1 MKQKWRRFVDAC
13 SRSLV
18 GSTEGSRAASWGT
31 SVVGRMKTAV
41 HERLFLLLVLSFIKM
56 YCYCVDAEEGETL
69 VGIGIALRRGARDV
83 PQHVQRDR
91 VGGCGRLRAG

>member
-1 MKQKWRRFVDAC
+1 MASFRRRVLALAGGLDGGLSGC
-13 SRSLV
+13 LLGHQR
-18 GSTEGSRAASWGT
+18 
-31 SVVGRMKTAV
+31 GRQDEDSAV

-83 PQHVQRDR
+83 PQHV
-91 VGGCGRLRAG
+91 